1 MITMLFTVGSLEDA
15 INASSP
21 FQNSFT
27 NTGSTG
33 VNVTLT
39 LILALLI
46 VTANITSLAT
56 TSREI
61 WAFARDGGTPGHR
74 WISKVS
80 LSGISVCCMLI
91 ILYSQVHHHQNVP
104 FNAVLTTSFLSF
116 ILCLIQLG
124 STVAFNIIISLNL
137 IAFLGTYMIS
147 IGCLLLKRFRHEP
160 LPPAR
165 FSLGRWGLPVNLFA
179 FFYSSLT
186 LVFSC
191 FPVSVPVDAST
202 ANWGPAIWGGVL
214 GIALVSYLV
223 QGRRDYKGPVVF
235 VEGVRRE
242 GTGLQTA

>member
-27 NTGSTG
+27 NTGSVS
-33 VNVTLT
+33 VNVALT
-39 LILALLI
+39 VILALLI
-46 VTANITSLAT
+46 VATNITSLAT
-56 TSREI
+56 TSREV
-61 WAFARDGGTPGHR
+61 WAFARDGGPPGHR
-74 WISKVS
+74 WISKAS
-80 LSGISVCCMLI
+80 LECPSSLVHANCL
-91 ILYSQVHHHQNVP
+91 LSQVHHHQNVP

-137 IAFLGTYMIS
+137 IAFLGTYMVS

-165 FSLGRWGLPVNLFA
+165 FSLGRWGMPVNLFA
-179 FFYSSLT
+179 FFYSLIT

-214 GIALVSYLV
+214 VIALVSYLV

-235 VEGVRRE
+235 VAGVRAE
-242 GTGLQTA
+242 GMELQTA